1 MSTSTVIALV
11 VGLVLGFGL
20 GWLAHVARSGAR
32 LANAQADARAYQRSE
47 ALAAQS
53 LSVASEDAARR
64 QSAAIGAEVHHIVG
78 PLRDTLGRLSDE
90 LRRTETDRVSA
101 YAGLSEQVHGM
112 RHLSAQLH
120 TQTRALANALHTP
133 HIRGRWGE
141 FQLERVV
148 ELAGMTRHCDF
159 DTQVGAASSV
169 EAGSGVR
176 PDMVVHLAGGRQII
190 VDAKVPLHAYLEAV
204 NTDDPA
210 HEGQALTAHS
220 RAVRAHISAL
230 SSKAYWT
237 AFTNTP
243 EMVVLFIPSDPI
255 LESAARADS
264 DLIEYAFT
272 KKVVLA
278 TPTTLVALLR
288 TVALGWRQYALTEDA
303 KVIHDL
309 GYELYRRLST
319 VLGHVDKMGGS
330 LRRAVEAYNLTV
342 GAIDSRL
349 GVTARK
355 LADLDAFA
363 DQTSLLPEPE
373 PIDDVVRQTIG
384 DVRHKSPG

>member
-1 MSTSTVIALV
+1 MSTATVIALAI
-11 VGLVLGFGL
+11 GLILGFSL
-20 GWLAHVARSGAR
+20 GWLAQVARSGTQ
-32 LANAQADARAYQRSE
+32 LASAQADARVYQRSE
-47 ALAAQS
+47 AMAAQS
-53 LSVASEDAARR
+53 LSAASEDAARR

-90 LRRTETDRVSA
+90 LRRTETDRISA

-112 RHLSAQLH
+112 RHLSAQLNS
-120 TQTRALANALHTP
+120 QTRALANALHTP

-159 DTQVGAASSV
+159 DTQVSGTASNES
-169 EAGSGVR
+169 GTGVR

-210 HEGQALTAHS
+210 HEEQALIAHA
-220 RAVRAHISAL
+220 RALRAHVSAL

-255 LESAARADS
+255 LESAARVDS

-355 LADLDAFA
+355 LADLDAFTN
-363 DQTSLLPEPE
+363 QTSPLPAPE
-373 PIDDVVRQTIG
+373 VIDDLVRSAIG
-384 DVRHKSPG
+384 DAERKTPD

>member
-1 MSTSTVIALV
+1 MPISLLVSFVIGVVLGGALGWFAHAARTST
-11 VGLVLGFGL
+11 
-20 GWLAHVARSGAR
+20 R
-32 LANAQADARAYQRSE
+32 LARAHAEAQAYQRSE
-47 ALAAQS
+47 AMAARS
-53 LSVASEDAARR
+53 LSAASEDAARR

-112 RHLSAQLH
+112 RHLSAQLSN
-120 TQTRALANALHTP
+120 QTRALANALHTP

-159 DTQVGAASSV
+159 DTQVAGTASND
-169 EAGSGVR
+169 GGGGGVR
-176 PDMVVHLAGGRQII
+176 PDMVVHLAGGRHIV

-210 HEGQALTAHS
+210 HEDQALLAHA
-220 RAVRAHISAL
+220 RAVRAHVSAL
-230 SSKAYWT
+230 SAKSYWT
-237 AFTNTP
+237 AFANTP

-255 LESAARADS
+255 LESAARIDS
-264 DLIEYAFT
+264 DLLEYAFT

-303 KVIHDL
+303 RAIHDL

-330 LRRAVEAYNLTV
+330 LRRAVEAYNSTV
-342 GAIDSRL
+342 GAMDSRL

-355 LADLDAFA
+355 LADLDAFTN
-363 DQTSLLPEPE
+363 QTAGLPEPTL
-373 PIDDVVRQTIG
+373 IDDVIRQPVTA
-384 DVRHKSPG
+384 DKEA

>member
-1 MSTSTVIALV
+1 MSPTIVITLA
-11 VGLVLGFGL
+11 VGLILGFAL
-20 GWLAHVARSGAR
+20 GWLAQVARTGAR
-32 LANAQADARAYQRSE
+32 VAQARADAEAYQRSE
-47 ALAAQS
+47 ALAARS
-53 LSVASEDAARR
+53 LSAASEDAARR

-78 PLRDTLGRLSDE
+78 PLRDTLGRLSEE

-101 YAGLSEQVHGM
+101 YAGLTEQVHGM
-112 RHLSAQLH
+112 RHLSAQLN

-159 DTQVGAASSV
+159 DTQVGGSS
-169 EAGSGVR
+169 ADGSGVR
-176 PDMVVHLAGGRQII
+176 PDMVVHLAGGRDIV

-204 NTDDPA
+204 NSDDPSHVEQARVA
-210 HEGQALTAHS
+210 HARAL
-220 RAVRAHISAL
+220 RAHVSAL

-237 AFTNTP
+237 AFANTP

-255 LESAARADS
+255 LESAARVDT
-264 DLIEYAFT
+264 DLIEYAFG

-309 GYELYRRLST
+309 GYELYRRLTT
-319 VLGHVDKMGGS
+319 VLGHVDKMGMS
-330 LRRAVEAYNLTV
+330 LRRTVEAYNSTV
-342 GAIDSRL
+342 GAIDARL

-355 LADLDAFA
+355 LADLDAFT
-363 DQTSLLPEPE
+363 DQTAPLPDPGL
-373 PIDDVVRQTIG
+373 IDDVVRQAVG
-384 DVRHKSPG
+384 DRGRV